1 MKISELIKN
10 NSTTLNAMLS
20 EILETSIS
28 NKVMLQAIIMEVSNG
43 NPSTEN
49 KILSIAN
56 ELKDKELLRVI
67 GRFSSENSN

>member
-10 NSTTLNAMLS
+10 NPTTLNAMLS

-28 NKVMLQAIIMEVSNG
+28 NKAMLQAIITEVSNG

-56 ELKDKELLRVI
+56 ELKDKELLKVI